1 MHSGPALVQ
10 IIAHHESYDEI
21 RRDDNGVE
29 GVNRSLYRCV
39 RILSMTIETMYSDD
53 GDGHQ
58 IPHDITVK
66 KYCES

>member
-39 RILSMTIETMYSDD
+39 RILSMTIDD
-53 GDGHQ
+53 GFRM
-58 IPHDITVK
+58 T
-66 KYCES
+66 